1 VPVSPLRENSLIS
14 DLPAKFI
21 LFGEDD
27 IDDEDLLKEIIGNID
42 DSFYLLFV
50 GNGRKLMNILNEL
63 PDNHLPCLIVL
74 DYNMPELN
82 GAEILKE
89 IKKNS
94 RYATIP
100 KLIWS
105 TSGSETFR
113 KTCIDAGANEYI
125 IKPTNVNDLVNLAR
139 YMLSLC

>member
-1 VPVSPLRENSLIS
+1 MPVSPSRESHSIAN
-14 DLPAKFI
+14 LPAKFI
-21 LFGEDD
+21 IFGEDD
-27 IDDEDLLKEIIGNID
+27 IDDEDLLREIIGNID
-42 DSFYLLFV
+42 ESFYLLFMD
-50 GNGRKLMNILNEL
+50 NGRKLLDRLNEL

-94 RYATIP
+94 RYTPIP

-105 TSGSETFR
+105 TSNSETFR
-113 KTCIDAGANEYI
+113 RTCIEAGANEYL
-125 IKPTNVNDLVNLAR
+125 IKPSNVNDLVDVAR
-139 YMLSLC
+139 HMLSLC

>member
-1 VPVSPLRENSLIS
+1 MPVSPSRESHSIAN
-14 DLPAKFI
+14 LPAKFI

-27 IDDEDLLKEIIGNID
+27 IDDEDLLREIIGNID
-42 DSFYLLFV
+42 ESFYLLFMD
-50 GNGRKLMNILNEL
+50 NGRKLLDRLNEL

-94 RYATIP
+94 RYASIP
-100 KLIWS
+100 KVIWS
-105 TSGSETFR
+105 TSNSETFR
-113 KTCIDAGANEYI
+113 TTCLEAGANEYL
-125 IKPTNVNDLVNLAR
+125 IKPSNVNDLVGVAR
-139 YMLSLC
+139 HMLSLC

>member
-1 VPVSPLRENSLIS
+1 VPVSPSRESHSIAN
-14 DLPAKFI
+14 LPAKFI

-27 IDDEDLLKEIIGNID
+27 IDDEDLLREIMGNID
-42 DSFYLLFV
+42 ESFYLLFMD
-50 GNGRKLMNILNEL
+50 NGRKLLDRLNEL

-94 RYATIP
+94 RYASIP
-100 KLIWS
+100 KVIWS
-105 TSGSETFR
+105 TSNSETFR
-113 KTCIDAGANEYI
+113 RTCLEAGANEYL
-125 IKPTNVNDLVNLAR
+125 IKPSNVNDLVGVAR
-139 YMLSLC
+139 HMLSLC

>member
-1 VPVSPLRENSLIS
+1 MPVSPSRESHLIAN
-14 DLPAKFI
+14 LPAKFI

-27 IDDEDLLKEIIGNID
+27 IDDEDLLREIIGNID

-50 GNGRKLMNILNEL
+50 GNGRNLLDMLNEL

-89 IKKNS
+89 IKKYI
-94 RYATIP
+94 RYASIP
-100 KLIWS
+100 KVIWS
-105 TSGSETFR
+105 TSNSETFR
-113 KTCIDAGANEYI
+113 RTCIEAGANEYL
-125 IKPTNVNDLVNLAR
+125 IKPSNVNDLVNAAR
-139 YMLSLC
+139 FMLSLC

>member
-1 VPVSPLRENSLIS
+1 VPVSPSRESHSIAN
-14 DLPAKFI
+14 LPAKFI

-27 IDDEDLLKEIIGNID
+27 IDDEDLLREIIGNID
-42 DSFYLLFV
+42 ESFYLLFMD
-50 GNGRKLMNILNEL
+50 NGRKLLDRLNEL

-94 RYATIP
+94 RYASIP
-100 KLIWS
+100 KVIWS
-105 TSGSETFR
+105 TSNSETFR
-113 KTCIDAGANEYI
+113 TTCLEAGANEYL
-125 IKPTNVNDLVNLAR
+125 IKPSNVNDLVGVAR
-139 YMLSLC
+139 HMLSLC

>member
-1 VPVSPLRENSLIS
+1 MPVSPSRQNPSIA

-50 GNGRKLMNILNEL
+50 GNGKKLLDTLNEL
-63 PDNHLPCLIVL
+63 PDNHLPCIIVL

-82 GAEILKE
+82 GAEILRE
-89 IKKNS
+89 IKKNG
-94 RYATIP
+94 RYASIP
-100 KLIWS
+100 KVIWS
-105 TSGSETFR
+105 TSNSENFR
-113 KTCIDAGANEYI
+113 KTCLEAGANEYL
-125 IKPTNVNDLVNLAR
+125 IKPSNVTDLVEAAR
-139 YMLSLC
+139 HMLSLC

>member
-1 VPVSPLRENSLIS
+1 MPVSPLRENSLIS